1 MSDIGNR
8 LRALEEEV
16 RGLGKPDWRAIARV
30 LADAENPRGT
40 FHLPAGTPAEV
51 VSMARLICGME
62 RAMPR
67 DPREAGPAVFLADR
81 QLWPAVEASP
91 A

>member
-1 MSDIGNR
+1 VNIEGR
-8 LRALEEEV
+8 IRKLEEEV
-16 RGLGKPDWRAIARV
+16 RNLVESDWPAVARE
-30 LADAENPRGT
+30 LAGCEGPAGT

-81 QLWPAVEASP
+81 QLWPAVEAI